1 MNGDTFKFTMIGDD
15 QLTRPLKQ
23 AENQMKNLGNQVAK
37 TNKQMGAFGSNLV
50 GTGRNIK
57 RFAMGSLQQA
67 GYQIGDYAVQ
77 VANGTSR
84 MQAFGQQAP
93 QFLQIFGPIGS
104 AVGAAVAIFAAYSVA
119 AEKTAEAN
127 AKASKAA
134 KTFADAIQQAGTK
147 GSEAANVLRLAS
159 ETDVAS
165 AKKVYSDFDGEL
177 KGFITTLA
185 SLKKEQAEASGITAA
200 KRFMEEKDVLGKL
213 RTEYNAYLDNKEFL
227 QNALKEEL
235 ADREANLKLAREEFN
250 AIGAQIKMYE
260 DLNMVIPIG
269 MTERYIQAH
278 KELMAIQQEN
288 LSPFR
293 QSLTYNLSI
302 PEEVIKTILDYEEAI
317 KKAISEQNFDG
328 AMQGVVNLRKALMD
342 LPEDQRKAVQ
352 PAILELE
359 GLLRTIGLQIDDNT
373 YRAVEFKKA
382 IYDTS
387 SAARTLANNLSD
399 AAQSLSDG
407 TELAIIQAQIDAINA
422 GYGKAGA
429 AVAKFR
435 KQKEI
440 ELGLSEA
447 GSAAEEAY
455 INAVINRSVEQYKAT
470 MQANGELDKLMEQF
484 NKAGKSG
491 SDAFKKVGLAARKLT
506 PEMKRLRDFGQA
518 VGQSFENSM
527 MGMIDGTI
535 KAKDAFRSMAVDII
549 HELYRIFIV
558 KKVTGFITDMFDM
571 ASLPKGVD
579 HTGTEGLP
587 RFEGGGYTGSGARS
601 GGMDGKG
608 GFMAML
614 HPNETVVDHTKGQ
627 GGGVTI
633 VQNINVSTGVQQT
646 VRTEIKSLMPQIAE
660 SAKSAVLQAK
670 RRGGSYG
677 RAFA

>member
-15 QLTRPLKQ
+15 QLTRPLKNAQ
-23 AENQMKNLGNQVAK
+23 NTMKGLGNEVER
-37 TNKQMGAFGSNLV
+37 TNRKMSAFGSNLANTRRGV
-50 GTGRNIK
+50 RA
-57 RFAMGSLQQA
+57 FAMGGLQQA

-77 VANGTSR
+77 VANGTNK

-104 AVGAAVAIFAAYSVA
+104 VVGAAVAAFAAYAVVQ
-119 AEKTAEAN
+119 EKTAEAN
-127 AKASKAA
+127 AKASKEA
-134 KTFADAIQQAGTK
+134 KNFADAIERAGTK
-147 GSEAANVLRLAS
+147 GSDAANVLRLAS

-260 DLNMVIPIG
+260 DLNMAIPIG
-269 MTERYIQAH
+269 MTQEYIDRH

-302 PEEVIKTILDYEEAI
+302 PEEVIQTILGYEDAI

-328 AMQGVVNLRKALMD
+328 AMQGVVNLRKSLMD

-359 GLLRTIGLQIDDNT
+359 GLLRTIGLQVDENT
-373 YRAVEFKKA
+373 YRAIEFKKA

-387 SAARTLANNLSD
+387 SAARTLASNLSD

-422 GYGKAGA
+422 GYGEAGA
-429 AVAKFR
+429 AIAKFR
-435 KQKEI
+435 KEKEI

-455 INAVINRSVEQYKAT
+455 ISGVINRSVEQYKAT
-470 MQANGELDKLMEQF
+470 MQANGELSKLMEQF
-484 NKAGKSG
+484 KKTGETG
-491 SDAFKKVGLAARKLT
+491 SDALDGLRNKTKELS
-506 PEMKRLRDFGQA
+506 PEMKRAIDLGKSI
-518 VGQSFENSM
+518 GNSFETAFM
-527 MGMIDGTI
+527 DVMQGT
-535 KAKDAFRSMAVDII
+535 KSVKDAFKVMAADII
-549 HELYRIFIV
+549 AELYRVFVV
-558 KKVTGFITDMFDM
+558 KQITGFITDAITSSFG
-571 ASLPKGVD
+571 P
-579 HTGTEGLP
+579 TPT
-587 RFEGGGYTGSGARS
+587 GGGGGGKAIGGPVQAGQTYLVGERGPELFRPARS
-601 GGMDGKG
+601 GSIT
-608 GFMAML
+608 
-614 HPNETVVDHTKGQ
+614 PNDQ
-627 GGGVTI
+627 LGGGGNVI
-633 VQNINVSTGVQQT
+633 VNQTINVSTGVQQT
-646 VRTEIKSLMPQIAE
+646 VRTEIKSLMPQIAA
-660 SAKSAVLQAK
+660 SAKAAVVDAK

-677 RAFA
+677 RALA